1 MRALVSLL
9 LVSLMGLGGCVLRSA
24 SLEEPLIVDQAADP
38 VTSGDGLR
46 QWWVADA
53 SGALYVKP
61 PHPGLDRYRAYL
73 IEPPKLHFRRLSA
86 KPTRNDAVRL
96 SHNMAKVIQRRLE
109 AVFGW
114 SEADGPGPEV
124 VRVRAQVSN
133 LEFSSPD
140 SSSHTRT
147 TALVSTGRLVYFMLE
162 LQDSETSDPLVRYGV
177 RRPLPGGTFTGPSW
191 HELDRA
197 RLVFRAFG
205 IDIGPNL
212 QSLAQN

>member
-1 MRALVSLL
+1 MRALVPLL
-9 LVSLMGLGGCVLRSA
+9 LVSLIGLGGCALPGAGRDV
-24 SLEEPLIVDQAADP
+24 LIVKEPADP
-38 VTSGDGLR
+38 VTAVDGLR

-73 IEPPKLHFRRLSA
+73 IESPKLHFRRLSA
-86 KPTRNDAVRL
+86 KPSRNDAARL
-96 SHNMAKVIQRRLE
+96 STHMANVIRRRLE
-109 AVFGW
+109 SAFGW
-114 SEADGPGPEV
+114 SEADAPGPEV
-124 VRVRAQVSN
+124 VRVRAQVSHI
-133 LEFSSPD
+133 EFSSPD
-140 SSSHTRT
+140 TSSHTRT
-147 TALVSTGRLVYFMLE
+147 TALVSRGSMVYFMLE

-197 RLVFRAFG
+197 RLVFRHFG
-205 IDIGPNL
+205 NDIIPNL